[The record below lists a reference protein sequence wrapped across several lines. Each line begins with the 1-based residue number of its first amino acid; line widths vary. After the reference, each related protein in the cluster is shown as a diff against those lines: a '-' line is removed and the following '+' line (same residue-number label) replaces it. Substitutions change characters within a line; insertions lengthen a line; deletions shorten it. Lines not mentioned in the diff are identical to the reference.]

1 MLGKDILEWLAKECA
16 MFSLLPEG
24 MVNPKER
31 TEEQGREIVEHWLEH
46 GEPSIV
52 GKRTVAQ
59 SRNTSTGHRDRDERN
74 HPWMV
79 VITLSNERMST
90 GKQLGKARWDKK

>member
-1 MLGKDILEWLAKECA
+1 MLGKDILEWLAKECVI
-16 MFSLLPEG
+16 FRLLPEG

-31 TEEQGREIVEHWLEH
+31 TEEQVHEIVEHWLEH

-59 SRNTSTGHRDRDERN
+59 SRNTKTGQHDRDERN
-74 HPWMV
+74 YPWMDGGHHAV
-79 VITLSNERMST
+79 EREDEHGEAT
-90 GKQLGKARWDKK
+90 GQDGGT